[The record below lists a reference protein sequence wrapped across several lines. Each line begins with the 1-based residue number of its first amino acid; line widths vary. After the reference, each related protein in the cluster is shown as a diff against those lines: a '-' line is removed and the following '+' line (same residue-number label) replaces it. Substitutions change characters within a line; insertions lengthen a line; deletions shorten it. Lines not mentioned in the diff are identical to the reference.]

1 MTRGRRAAERC
12 RWRATSTGGI
22 ERAREMVGRVA
33 VFARVRPRDGRGREE
48 DDGEGAEA
56 GGEDGDGAGRRG
68 AWIEDGRVVSVKSTT
83 SVNGVTRR
91 FAVDGAFDGR
101 ATQREVYAET
111 CAPVL
116 EAVRSGCRGCVLA
129 YGQTGSGKT
138 YSLLNGG
145 GDRDEREAS
154 TSEGGN
160 GGPGLVPRIAVD
172 CFARAASDARHA
184 YEVSCAMAQIYNEQV
199 DDLVAK
205 KSGLRVVPAS
215 DGSGWEIENLSWTPC
230 RSAEDVLECFRR
242 GRSRLVYAE
251 THMNKQSSRSHCVFQ
266 MKIERIERP
275 IEADVDRDEDED
287 EDGTAQLVAVEKRL
301 GLLTIVDL
309 AGSERQKK
317 TQNVGARFK
326 EALNINT
333 SLLALGNV
341 VSALAAGHR
350 HIPYRDSTLTKILE
364 PSLNGKSR
372 TVLLVCVSSEIE
384 HANESANSLDF
395 ATRAMRIVTSPEVRS
410 SLVDM
415 DPRKLT
421 QQLRG
426 QCDDEAVARL
436 MDEVTSLRRAL
447 ANATKSSEDD
457 INAMKK
463 SRDSLQ
469 HEICSARLALES
481 SKRALE
487 QAKSES
493 TTKTRELDAIENQR
507 SALDSRVRTLVV
519 KLSTSSNELQNER
532 AKFKEESARLV
543 ADARKLDAQLS
554 AERASA
560 SHTLKRMEHLNKLAS
575 ELKVS
580 NDSNIV
586 ENAKLKAENVRL
598 RSTVGSQRMDNARL
612 MRRHAALESKHAL
625 VVAERAELVCEC
637 ESLFIENKFM
647 VVIRDALAAACDAK
661 ISEMTRRY
669 VKVDAI
675 RARHSMARRAAA
687 RRSTERTAILMAL
700 ERSNKGVL
708 KHVRDLENH
717 RSASDER
724 YARELAAARAEGDA
738 HRQRA
743 KAAARLHALS
753 ADRQLERG
761 LVLTKLARNGKR
773 YDRLVRID
781 PFTGALEAA
790 QLPRR
795 FKKIAPRRAA
805 SDGAP
810 TAVDRSPSL
819 AMTRDD
825 QRDVVSISLQNRTF
839 DIEATHGADL
849 VWGLALARRF
859 GVRDG

>member
-1 MTRGRRAAERC
+1 
-12 RWRATSTGGI
+12 
-22 ERAREMVGRVA
+22 
-33 VFARVRPRDGRGREE
+33 
-48 DDGEGAEA
+48 
-56 GGEDGDGAGRRG
+56 
-68 AWIEDGRVVSVKSTT
+68 
-83 SVNGVTRR
+83 
-91 FAVDGAFDGR
+91 
-101 ATQREVYAET
+101 
-111 CAPVL
+111 
-116 EAVRSGCRGCVLA
+116 
-129 YGQTGSGKT
+129 
-138 YSLLNGG
+138 
-145 GDRDEREAS
+145 
-154 TSEGGN
+154 
-160 GGPGLVPRIAVD
+160 
-172 CFARAASDARHA
+172 
-184 YEVSCAMAQIYNEQV
+184 MAQIYNEQV

>member
-1 MTRGRRAAERC
+1 M
-12 RWRATSTGGI
+12 
-22 ERAREMVGRVA
+22 
-33 VFARVRPRDGRGREE
+33 
-48 DDGEGAEA
+48 
-56 GGEDGDGAGRRG
+56 
-68 AWIEDGRVVSVKSTT
+68 
-83 SVNGVTRR
+83 
-91 FAVDGAFDGR
+91 
-101 ATQREVYAET
+101 
-111 CAPVL
+111 
-116 EAVRSGCRGCVLA
+116 
-129 YGQTGSGKT
+129 
-138 YSLLNGG
+138 
-145 GDRDEREAS
+145 
-154 TSEGGN
+154 
-160 GGPGLVPRIAVD
+160 
-172 CFARAASDARHA
+172 
-184 YEVSCAMAQIYNEQV
+184 
-199 DDLVAK
+199 
-205 KSGLRVVPAS
+205 
-215 DGSGWEIENLSWTPC
+215 
-230 RSAEDVLECFRR
+230 
-242 GRSRLVYAE
+242 
-251 THMNKQSSRSHCVFQ
+251 
-266 MKIERIERP
+266 
-275 IEADVDRDEDED
+275 
-287 EDGTAQLVAVEKRL
+287 
-301 GLLTIVDL
+301 
-309 AGSERQKK
+309 
-317 TQNVGARFK
+317 
-326 EALNINT
+326 
-333 SLLALGNV
+333 
-341 VSALAAGHR
+341 
-350 HIPYRDSTLTKILE
+350 
-364 PSLNGKSR
+364 
-372 TVLLVCVSSEIE
+372 
-384 HANESANSLDF
+384 
-395 ATRAMRIVTSPEVRS
+395 
-410 SLVDM
+410 
-415 DPRKLT
+415 
-421 QQLRG
+421 
-426 QCDDEAVARL
+426 
-436 MDEVTSLRRAL
+436 
-447 ANATKSSEDD
+447 
-457 INAMKK
+457 
-463 SRDSLQ
+463 
-469 HEICSARLALES
+469 
-481 SKRALE
+481 
-487 QAKSES
+487 
-493 TTKTRELDAIENQR
+493 DAIENQR

-805 SDGAP
+805 SDGAQ

>member
-1 MTRGRRAAERC
+1 
-12 RWRATSTGGI
+12 
-22 ERAREMVGRVA
+22 
-33 VFARVRPRDGRGREE
+33 
-48 DDGEGAEA
+48 
-56 GGEDGDGAGRRG
+56 
-68 AWIEDGRVVSVKSTT
+68 
-83 SVNGVTRR
+83 
-91 FAVDGAFDGR
+91 
-101 ATQREVYAET
+101 
-111 CAPVL
+111 
-116 EAVRSGCRGCVLA
+116 
-129 YGQTGSGKT
+129 
-138 YSLLNGG
+138 
-145 GDRDEREAS
+145 
-154 TSEGGN
+154 
-160 GGPGLVPRIAVD
+160 
-172 CFARAASDARHA
+172 
-184 YEVSCAMAQIYNEQV
+184 
-199 DDLVAK
+199 
-205 KSGLRVVPAS
+205 
-215 DGSGWEIENLSWTPC
+215 
-230 RSAEDVLECFRR
+230 
-242 GRSRLVYAE
+242 
-251 THMNKQSSRSHCVFQ
+251 MNKQSSRSHCVFQ

>member
-1 MTRGRRAAERC
+1 
-12 RWRATSTGGI
+12 
-22 ERAREMVGRVA
+22 
-33 VFARVRPRDGRGREE
+33 
-48 DDGEGAEA
+48 
-56 GGEDGDGAGRRG
+56 
-68 AWIEDGRVVSVKSTT
+68 
-83 SVNGVTRR
+83 
-91 FAVDGAFDGR
+91 
-101 ATQREVYAET
+101 
-111 CAPVL
+111 
-116 EAVRSGCRGCVLA
+116 
-129 YGQTGSGKT
+129 
-138 YSLLNGG
+138 
-145 GDRDEREAS
+145 
-154 TSEGGN
+154 
-160 GGPGLVPRIAVD
+160 
-172 CFARAASDARHA
+172 
-184 YEVSCAMAQIYNEQV
+184 
-199 DDLVAK
+199 
-205 KSGLRVVPAS
+205 
-215 DGSGWEIENLSWTPC
+215 
-230 RSAEDVLECFRR
+230 
-242 GRSRLVYAE
+242 
-251 THMNKQSSRSHCVFQ
+251 
-266 MKIERIERP
+266 
-275 IEADVDRDEDED
+275 
-287 EDGTAQLVAVEKRL
+287 
-301 GLLTIVDL
+301 
-309 AGSERQKK
+309 
-317 TQNVGARFK
+317 
-326 EALNINT
+326 
-333 SLLALGNV
+333 
-341 VSALAAGHR
+341 
-350 HIPYRDSTLTKILE
+350 
-364 PSLNGKSR
+364 
-372 TVLLVCVSSEIE
+372 VCVSSEIE

-637 ESLFIENKFM
+637 ESLSIENKFM
-647 VVIRDALAAACDAK
+647 VLIRDALAAVCDAK